1 MMLLWTAT
9 ERSTNR
15 SSLFRKNKN
24 QNTLWNLHAWL
35 SELDSGVLQMAS
47 VPGDRHVILLFVLFP
62 FYVYILFSHS
72 LHRIPL
78 LLVSSLVFTET
89 GIRIREVE
97 QTPFFSL
104 LW

>member
-1 MMLLWTAT
+1 MLLWTAT
-9 ERSTNR
+9 EGSTNR

-35 SELDSGVLQMAS
+35 PELDSGVLQLAS
-47 VPGDRHVILLFVLFP
+47 APADRHVILHFVLFP

-72 LHRIPL
+72 LRRIPL
-78 LLVSSLVFTET
+78 LLVSSLVFTENC
-89 GIRIREVE
+89 IRIREVE